1 MKTLSKAKRIKFNKE
16 FAKGNQYTYIN
27 ADGKVQDLVANY
39 YWEER
44 PVYNHTESLVE
55 WAKQKMKD
63 VQFLPD
69 EEEQA
74 FYGESG
80 LVERL
85 IPYQRLYNSLKG
97 RYQEYVNRLSLGI
110 AVVEDGSVDVS
121 DLDSEG
127 INPGK
132 VLIYRQG
139 SVPPSI
145 QYPDADILPT
155 ISKECE
161 RVWSDMS
168 DIADSFVN
176 YYTNR

>member
-1 MKTLSKAKRIKFNKE
+1 MRTVSKDIMMIC
-16 FAKGNQYTYIN
+16 KGWYIN
-27 ADGKVQDLVANY
+27 
-39 YWEER
+39 R
-44 PVYNHTESLVE
+44 
-55 WAKQKMKD
+55 
-63 VQFLPD
+63 
-69 EEEQA
+69 
-74 FYGESG
+74 
-80 LVERL
+80 
-85 IPYQRLYNSLKG
+85 
-97 RYQEYVNRLSLGI
+97 
-110 AVVEDGSVDVS
+110 
-121 DLDSEG
+121 EG